1 MPSPIIERLYDENKL
16 LITKLLVDGE
26 ISLVTTIDDIL
37 RKTLLMSAAS
47 YFEYTICE
55 AILEYVS
62 EIADN
67 DAAVISL
74 VKVKAIE
81 RQYHTYFDWNASNAN
96 SFFSHFGEK
105 YKLYVK
111 EIVEKDPDL
120 RESIRAFLELGSLR
134 NQLVHQNYATFP
146 LEKTADEIYKLYI
159 VAFRFI
165 DFFPE
170 SLRNFPRK

>member
-16 LITKLLVDGE
+16 LITKLLADGE
-26 ISLVTTIDDIL
+26 ISLVATIDDIL

-47 YFEYTICE
+47 YFEHTICT
-55 AILEYVS
+55 AILEYVT

-67 DAAVISL
+67 DDAVISL
-74 VKVKAIE
+74 VKTKAIE
-81 RQYHTYFDWNASNAN
+81 LQYHTYFNWDVSNAN

-105 YKLYVK
+105 YKLYAK
-111 EIVEKDPDL
+111 EIVERDPDL

-134 NQLVHQNYATFP
+134 NQLVHQNYAIFP
-146 LEKTADEIYKLYI
+146 LEKTADEIYRLYI
-159 VAFRFI
+159 AAFRFV
-165 DFFPE
+165 DFFPV

>member
-1 MPSPIIERLYDENKL
+1 MPSPIIKRLYDENKL
-16 LITKLLVDGE
+16 LITKLLADGE

-47 YFEYTICE
+47 YFEHTICE

-74 VKVKAIE
+74 VKAKAIE

-96 SFFSHFGEK
+96 SFFSYFGEK
-105 YKLYVK
+105 YKLYAK

-134 NQLVHQNYATFP
+134 NQLVHQNYAIFP
-146 LEKTADEIYKLYI
+146 LEKTADEIYRLYI
-159 VAFRFI
+159 AAFRFV